1 MIETLPKVLLMDCDQ
16 EPIHLIGNIQ
26 LHGCLLIL
34 SQDNFVIDLASP
46 NVNEFLGEASEALK
60 GKTFSQVFGEACFE
74 ILKTKVMEL
83 SEIKFT
89 NIMTF
94 KHHEKLLSGH
104 IFKTGNNLVV
114 EFENISEEEPLL
126 SFFDF
131 YQKFSDSIAGLQG
144 AKSVQEVC
152 DRAVIEVRA
161 ITGFDRVWIHH
172 VTDRDHLYV
181 MSEQKRE
188 DQNPFLGMYFPG
200 SDIPIQAR
208 RLYTINHLRLITDI
222 GSTPCELRSPQP
234 IDLSLSV
241 LRGVSPVHIEYLYNM
256 GVRASMSV
264 SILKHDGLWGL
275 ISCHHDSPHVLSYA
289 KRAAC
294 EFIGQIVSLQIPI
307 LAAREKADLELKLRV
322 HLPPLINHFSKNNL
336 SVNPEFEKDILGL
349 VSADG
354 AVVSFKNETPLLF
367 GNTPKLQEVQDLL
380 NWLAT
385 KSTDSIYTTDELP
398 LEYSCSD
405 SLIKNASG
413 VMSISLSKLE
423 NYIVVWFR
431 GEQVQVIPWGGNP
444 EKALVKSEDG
454 LRFSPRKS
462 FELWNEMVQ
471 EKSLPWQKAE
481 LSVAMDFRH
490 SLTNLIVE
498 RAERLIVVN
507 RELEASNNELDSF
520 AYVASHDLKEP
531 IRGIHTYATFL
542 MEDYHQALGV
552 GGVETLKKLIVLTE
566 RMDALVS
573 SLLTFSR
580 VGRLELD
587 KEETDLNTLVLDVID
602 TLRVKD
608 VEIVNKLPVIFCD
621 SIRVSE
627 IFNNLITNA
636 LKYNESHIK
645 KVSIGC
651 NNINGENVF
660 YVEDNGVGIHQN
672 HNDLIFQLFK
682 RLNSHTKYGPGSG
695 AGLTIVKKIIERHGG
710 KISFTSIPG
719 KGSRFSFTL
728 ESQEQK

>member
-1 MIETLPKVLLMDCDQ
+1 MDCDQ

-26 LHGCLLIL
+26 LHGCLLVL
-34 SQDNFVIDLASP
+34 SKDNLSITLASP
-46 NVNEFLGEASEALK
+46 NVFEFLGSSKESLV
-60 GKTFSQVFGEACFE
+60 GKTYSEVFGIENKAALE
-74 ILKTKVMEL
+74 IKVHEL
-83 SEIKFT
+83 SEIKLT
-89 NIMTF
+89 NIMTL
-94 KHHEKLLSGH
+94 KHNENLLSGH
-104 IFKTGNNLVV
+104 IFKSGEHIVI
-114 EFENISEEEPLL
+114 EFEHIPEEEPLL

-144 AKSVQEVC
+144 AKTVQEVC
-152 DRAVIEVRA
+152 DRAVVEVRA

-188 DQNPFLGMYFPG
+188 DQNPFLGMFFPG

-222 GSTPCELRSPQP
+222 GATPCELYSPHP
-234 IDLSLSV
+234 LDLSLSV
-241 LRGVSPVHIEYLYNM
+241 LRGVSPVHIEYLFNM

-264 SILKHDGLWGL
+264 SILKHEGLWGL

-307 LAAREKADLELKLRV
+307 LAAREKAELELKLRV
-322 HLPPLINHFSKNNL
+322 HLPPLIEQFSKKQL
-336 SVNPEFEKDILGL
+336 KSSPAFEKDILGL
-349 VSADG
+349 VG
-354 AVVSFKNETPLLF
+354 AHGAAVSFKNETPLLF
-367 GNTPKLQEVQDLL
+367 GKTPKLQEVQDLID
-380 NWLAT
+380 WLAT
-385 KSTDSIYTTDELP
+385 KTTDMIYTTDELS

-413 VMSISLSKLE
+413 VMSISLSKRE

-444 EKALVKSEDG
+444 DKAIVKSQDG

-462 FELWNEMVQ
+462 FELWNELVGK
-471 EKSLPWQKAE
+471 KSLPWKKAE

-490 SLTNLIVE
+490 SLTNLIVD
-498 RAERLIVVN
+498 RAEKLIVIN

-542 MEDYHQALGV
+542 IEDYREVLGEA
-552 GGVETLKKLIVLTE
+552 GLERLRKLTALTE
-566 RMDALVS
+566 RMDALVN
-573 SLLTFSR
+573 SLLEFSR

-587 KEETDLNTLVLDVID
+587 KEKTDLNFLVQDVIE
-602 TLRVKD
+602 TLRVNN
-608 VEIVNKLPVIFCD
+608 VVIVNSLPTILCD

-627 IFNNLITNA
+627 VFNNLIVNA
-636 LKYNESHIK
+636 LKYNESPEK
-645 KVSIGC
+645 KVSIGWDL
-651 NNINGENVF
+651 IDHEKVF
-660 YVEDNGVGIHQN
+660 FVEDNGIGIHKS
-672 HNDLIFQLFK
+672 HKDLVFQLFK
-682 RLNSHTKYGPGSG
+682 RLHSHAKYGNGSG

-710 KISFTSIPG
+710 KINFSSVLG
-719 KGSRFSFTL
+719 KGSKFSFTL
-728 ESQEQK
+728 ESKVKS